1 MPIHRRACAI
11 LAAALVLPIASIA
24 QTDTA
29 WPGKPIKWVVPFPP
43 GGAMDVI
50 ARTLGDQAARE
61 LGQPFVIENRPGAGG
76 NIGAEAVARAPADGY
91 TFLEAPDTI
100 VTINPAI
107 YRKLSF
113 KADDLTPVVALAN
126 FNQMLVCSSAS
137 GLRTL
142 AQLRDQA
149 RKTPGALSYA
159 SGGQGVPGHLAME
172 LYLSGAGLDIL
183 HVPYKGPSPATQD
196 VLAGQVPCG
205 YLASPVVAPYVAA
218 GKLYGLAVSGTARS
232 VQAPDVPTMQ
242 QAGVAGYDATF
253 REMLFAPKGTPDAIV
268 ARMNQEV
275 ARALALPEVRQKL
288 RANDLDP
295 LPEPPD
301 ATARRLREDAAKWN
315 DVVTKIN
322 LRVD

>member
-1 MPIHRRACAI
+1 MNRILAR
-11 LAAALVLPIASIA
+11 LAAACLAGGLAAGAAAAPPALP
-24 QTDTA
+24 QTITM
-29 WPGKPIKWVVPFPP
+29 VVPFPP
-43 GGAMDVI
+43 GGSNDVF
-50 ARTLGDQAARE
+50 ARVLAEKLGGRISST
-61 LGQPFVIENRPGAGG
+61 VIVENRPGAGG

>member
-1 MPIHRRACAI
+1 MKPHLLA
-11 LAAALVLPIASIA
+11 LAACVAASTAAHA
-24 QTDTA
+24 QPKEEWPARAIRIVVAFPAGSPGDTA
-29 WPGKPIKWVVPFPP
+29 
-43 GGAMDVI
+43 
-50 ARTLGDQAARE
+50 ARIVADAVGQA
-61 LGQPFVIENRPGAGG
+61 LKQPLIVENRPGAGG

-253 REMLFAPKGTPDAIV
+253 REMLFAPKGTPAAIV
-268 ARMNQEV
+268 QRMNAEV
-275 ARALALPEVRQKL
+275 ARALALPEVKQKL
-288 RANDLDP
+288 QGNDLDP
-295 LPEPPD
+295 QPESPD
-301 ATARRLREDAAKWN
+301 ATALRLREDAAKWTG
-315 DVVTKIN
+315 VIRKIN
-322 LRVD
+322 LKVD